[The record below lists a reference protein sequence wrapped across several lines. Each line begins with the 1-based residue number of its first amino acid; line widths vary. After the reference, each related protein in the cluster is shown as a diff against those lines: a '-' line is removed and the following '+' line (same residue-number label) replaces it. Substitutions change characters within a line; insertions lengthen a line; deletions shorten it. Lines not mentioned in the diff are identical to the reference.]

1 MIPYGRQKIEKEDID
16 SVIEVLKSD
25 FLTQGPK
32 VKEFEKKFGE
42 QINNPFCSAI
52 CNATA
57 GLHVAYEAL
66 GLEAG
71 GLLWTSPNS
80 FLSTANA
87 ARFLRADV
95 DFVDIDPDTFCM
107 SVAALKK
114 KLENA
119 TRLPDIVAPVHFAGV
134 SCDMKEIHSLSQQ
147 YGFKIVE
154 DAAHSVGAAY
164 RNSPVGNCKYSD
176 AVIFSFHPVKIITTG
191 EGGMIAVKDQA
202 LYEKILG
209 MITHGVTK
217 DPSKMQNKSEGQWF
231 YEMQFLGYNYRI
243 TDIQAA
249 LGISQL
255 SRLNSNINRRK
266 EIVKKY
272 TESFK
277 NTSLKLQKI
286 HEFVDPSWHLF
297 VILLDSEAQRKKV
310 FEYLHLKNIK
320 VQVHYIPI
328 HTQPYYKNLGF
339 NWGQFLNSEEYYKR
353 TISLPMYHSLTDEE
367 QDYVIATVKEALE

>member
-1 MIPYGRQKIEKEDID
+1 MIPYGRQKIEKQDID
-16 SVIEVLKSD
+16 SVIETLQSD

-32 VKEFEKKFGE
+32 VKEFERKFGE
-42 QINNPFCSAI
+42 QIRNPFCSAI

-57 GLHVAYEAL
+57 GLHVAYEVL

-87 ARFLRADV
+87 ARFLRADI

-107 SVAALKK
+107 SVAALKN

-119 TRLPDIVAPVHFAGV
+119 TKLPDIVAPVHFAGA
-134 SCDMKEIHSLSQQ
+134 SCDMKAIYDLSLQ

-154 DAAHSVGAAY
+154 DAAHAVGAAY
-164 RNSPVGNCKYSD
+164 RNSPVGDCKYSD
-176 AVIFSFHPVKIITTG
+176 ATIFSFHPVKIITTG

-202 LYEKILG
+202 LHEKVQG

-217 DPSKMQNKSEGQWF
+217 DPSKMLNKSEGQWF

-255 SRLNSNINRRK
+255 SRLNDNINRRK
-266 EIVKKY
+266 EIAKKY

-277 NTSLKLQKI
+277 NTSLKIQKI
-286 HEFVDPSWHLF
+286 QERVEPSWHLF
-297 VILLDSEAQRKKV
+297 VILLDNEVQRKKV
-310 FEYLHLKNIK
+310 FDYLHSKDIK

-328 HTQPYYKNLGF
+328 HTQPYYKSLGF
-339 NWGQFLNSEEYYKR
+339 GWGQFLNSEEYYKKS
-353 TISLPMYHSLTDEE
+353 ISLPMYHSLTDQE
-367 QDYVIATVKEALE
+367 QDYVIAMVKEALE

>member
-1 MIPYGRQKIEKEDID
+1 MIPYGRQKIEEEDIEA
-16 SVIEVLKSD
+16 VIEVLQSN

-32 VKEFEKKFGE
+32 VKEFERKFGE
-42 QINNPFCSAI
+42 QIHNSFCSAI

-57 GLHVAYEAL
+57 GLHVVYEAL
-66 GLEAG
+66 GLKAG

-95 DFVDIDPDTFCM
+95 DFVDIDPDNFCM
-107 SVAALKK
+107 SVEALKN
-114 KLENA
+114 KLENS
-119 TRLPDIVAPVHFAGV
+119 TRLPDIVAPVHFAGA
-134 SCDMKEIHSLSQQ
+134 SCDMKAIYDLSLQ

-154 DAAHSVGAAY
+154 DAAHAVGAAY
-164 RNSPVGNCKYSD
+164 KNSPVGDCKYSD
-176 AVIFSFHPVKIITTG
+176 AAIFSFHPVKIITTG
-191 EGGMIAVKDQA
+191 EGGIVAVKDQA
-202 LYEKILG
+202 LHERIQG

-217 DPSKMQNKSEGQWF
+217 DTSKMLNKSEGQWF

-255 SRLNSNINRRK
+255 SRLDNNINRRK
-266 EIVKKY
+266 EIAQKY
-272 TESFK
+272 TEGFK
-277 NTSLKLQKI
+277 NTSLKIQKI
-286 HEFVDPSWHLF
+286 QEYVDPSWHLF
-297 VILLDSEAQRKKV
+297 VILLDNEVQRKKV
-310 FEYLHLKNIK
+310 FDYLHSKDIK

-328 HTQPYYKNLGF
+328 HMQPYYKNLGF

-353 TISLPMYHSLTDEE
+353 SISLPMYHSLTDQE
-367 QDYVIATVKEALE
+367 QDYVIATVKEAL